1 MHTVTYTSVDIT
13 KPVTCVDGM
22 KVKKVNDSGGGEVA
36 MSEKRIESDENTTQE
51 GTEDIGS
58 GT

>member
-1 MHTVTYTSVDIT
+1 
-13 KPVTCVDGM
+13 M